1 MCVCVCVCVC
11 VYVYVY
17 VCMYIFVGTYH
28 VEGDTVYN
36 EGGVGHQSVSLG
48 WQSRS

>member
-1 MCVCVCVCVC
+1 MCMH

-17 VCMYIFVGTYH
+17 VYVYMYIFVGTYH
-28 VEGDTVYN
+28 LEGDTVYN
-36 EGGVGHQSVSLG
+36 EGGVGHQSVRLG